1 MVPKIPKI
9 WDALISFPPI
19 NICVGYLD
27 TADGDV
33 LGLELLEF
41 PPGQVTP
48 EDGLEPDNL
57 VGQLQIPFFVQVGKN
72 AGPKENLE
80 I

>member
-1 MVPKIPKI
+1 MPSRKIQDFYTICPSPKYLF
-9 WDALISFPPI
+9 A
-19 NICVGYLD
+19 GYLD
-27 TADGDV
+27 TADGYV

-41 PPGQVTP
+41 LPGQVTP

>member
-1 MVPKIPKI
+1 M
-9 WDALISFPPI
+9 
-19 NICVGYLD
+19 
-27 TADGDV
+27 

-80 I
+80 IWLVKI